1 MGKKH
6 NKQRPATPQKKFT
19 GDVILLLVSLFLLAL
34 IPRLSFVYVS
44 RNATL
49 TYDEADYDM
58 LARNLALGN
67 GYVYSD
73 QKDQNVPVTFR
84 PPGYPFFMSLLYRCF
99 DGLGPYYYHS
109 NKPAVFAMR
118 IVQAFLGATVPLLVY
133 FLALHLFSRRTAF
146 IAGLIMALYT
156 TFIFFTAALMTE
168 NLFIP
173 TLLLA
178 LLLLLKTEGKHP
190 IRFCVAGALVLGYA
204 IHIRPELVYFLPFLL
219 IWFYLSTRNKHQTLI
234 RWALVAGIV
243 VVMVTPWSV
252 RNYRLLNQFV
262 FLDVRTGYNL
272 YIGYHDGADGSFSI
286 NAAKTLVKDLPQD
299 RTGKWEMIR
308 QTWGTEQAVKFIKE
322 HPWRAIGLLPLK
334 FLHFWDLDKREYL
347 FAYSYGYIGHLP
359 SVLLALVLGLV
370 MLPFAFVVLG
380 GIVGVTF
387 TRPIPSG
394 VWLFLLLILFYT
406 TGYTLLFGE
415 PRFHMPLTPLIA
427 ILAAQGLTLLP
438 NLWRQWHS
446 REPEKHESMKRRVLA
461 AGMVMLFIIGMW
473 SYGLFLCRDKIA
485 AVFGPNGHQSKIEF

>member
-6 NKQRPATPQKKFT
+6 IKATPSVPPKRIPWN
-19 GDVILLLVSLFLLAL
+19 VILLLASLFLLAL
-34 IPRLSFVYVS
+34 IPRLTFVCIS
-44 RNATL
+44 KNAAL

-73 QKDQNVPVTFR
+73 RKTQNVPVTFR
-84 PPGYPFFMSLLYRCF
+84 PPGYPFFISLVYRCF
-99 DGLGPYYYHS
+99 DGIGPYYYQPH
-109 NKPAVFAMR
+109 KPAVFAMR

-133 FLALHLFSRRTAF
+133 FLALHIFSRRVAL
-146 IAGLIMALYT
+146 IAGLIMAFYT

-173 TLLLA
+173 TLLLS
-178 LLLLLKTEGKHP
+178 LLLLLKTEGKYP
-190 IRFCVAGALVLGYA
+190 IHFCITGALVLGYA
-204 IHIRPELVYFLPFLL
+204 IHIRPELVFFLPVLFV
-219 IWFYLSTRNKHQTLI
+219 WFYLSTRDKRKALI
-234 RWALVAGIV
+234 RWGIVAGIV
-243 VVMVTPWSV
+243 IIMVTPWSV

-272 YIGYHDGADGSFSI
+272 YIGYHDGADGSFSMK
-286 NAAKTLVKDLPQD
+286 AAKTLAFDLPQD

-308 QTWGTEQAVKFIKE
+308 QTWGTEQAIKFIKE

-359 SVLLALVLGLV
+359 SVLLALALALV

-380 GIVGVTF
+380 GIIGVTF

-394 VWLFLLLILFYT
+394 VWLFLSLILFYT
-406 TGYTLLFGE
+406 IGYTLLFGE
-415 PRFHMPLTPLIA
+415 PRFHMPLAPLLA
-427 ILAAQGLTLLP
+427 VLAAQGVTLFP
-438 NLWRQWHS
+438 NLWQQWRSHD
-446 REPEKHESMKRRVLA
+446 PETNESLKRRAFA
-461 AGMVMLFIIGMW
+461 AGLVMLFFICMW

-485 AVFGPNGHQSKIEF
+485 AVFGPNGHQSRIEF